1 MEVKIRPL
9 QENDAYISV
18 NWRNDSE
25 VFKYTGNT
33 YSQIITIEKELE
45 WIKRVI
51 KNENEYRCAIIV
63 DGSYVGNIYL
73 TNIHDQEALYHIF
86 IGEKSYWGKGVAKQ
100 ASVQILRY
108 AFNTLRLKKVL
119 LKVKKQ
125 NKRAYL
131 LYLRLGFKPIS
142 EDDTWITMAIYNLEI

>member
-63 DGSYVGNIYL
+63 DGSSAYNKGWSRGYDSGYNDGLKDAKCNKAHEGDRSPSGRSILKWV
-73 TNIHDQEALYHIF
+73 T
-86 IGEKSYWGKGVAKQ
+86 IGG
-100 ASVQILRY
+100 R
-108 AFNTLRLKKVL
+108 
-119 LKVKKQ
+119 
-125 NKRAYL
+125 
-131 LYLRLGFKPIS
+131 
-142 EDDTWITMAIYNLEI
+142 